1 MIHVRP
7 ERPDDAD
14 AIRDLLLAAFST
26 SAEADLVGALRDVCE
41 DFRSWTAWDGNDLLG
56 HVLFTPA
63 RADAGPTGYGLG
75 PMAVT
80 PLRQGQGI
88 GSQLLRVAL
97 DRLAATGAAWAAVLG
112 HPRYYPRFG
121 FRPARE
127 YGLACPWDAVPAP
140 AFLVRELRPGGL
152 RGVEGTILYRPE
164 FSSLI

>member
-26 SAEADLVGALRDVCE
+26 SAEADLVGDLRGACG
-41 DFRSWTAWDGNDLLG
+41 DFRSWTAWDGSDLIG

-75 PMAVT
+75 PMAVAPERQNQGVGT
-80 PLRQGQGI
+80 QMLRESLG
-88 GSQLLRVAL
+88 
-97 DRLAATGAAWAAVLG
+97 RLAAEGAAWTVVLG

-127 YGLACPWDAVPAP
+127 YGLACPWEAVPAP

-152 RGVEGTILYRPE
+152 VGVEGAIRYRPE
-164 FSSLI
+164 FSRLL